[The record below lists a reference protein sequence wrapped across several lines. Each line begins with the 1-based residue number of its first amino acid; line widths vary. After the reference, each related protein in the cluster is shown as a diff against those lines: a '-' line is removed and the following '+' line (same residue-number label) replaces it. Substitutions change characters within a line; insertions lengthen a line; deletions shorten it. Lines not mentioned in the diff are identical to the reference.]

1 VIIPVQDGNLG
12 IGHVELG
19 DDMSVIIER
28 IVRKNLIQYINETEI
43 KVSDIAVRNFVI
55 LKSFVRLKVK

>member
-1 VIIPVQDGNLG
+1 VIIPDQDGNLG
-12 IGHVELG
+12 IGRVELG

-43 KVSDIAVRNFVI
+43 KVSDIAVRNI
-55 LKSFVRLKVK
+55 CDS